1 MALERDSEI
10 LWGDIAGN
18 IESLSAGL
26 LGALAAIL
34 PKMAESLGF
43 QAREG
48 PRMWCYIIRILGKK
62 KGKPESFPF
71 HS

>member
-48 PRMWCYIIRILGKK
+48 PRM
-62 KGKPESFPF
+62 
-71 HS
+71 